1 MDSNRP
7 EQGMTRWLFARTL
20 LRGGTRTLLTL
31 ALTLVG
37 LLLATFLIQ
46 RASPIDPVLR
56 VVGDHASPEAYRAAY
71 LDMGMG
77 RPLPVQFA
85 RYLGQV
91 AHGNLG
97 RSTSTGRPVVDDL
110 RQYFPATLE
119 LATVAVMLGGLF
131 GVPLGMW
138 AAHRHNGKV
147 DQCVRVLS
155 LLGYSVP
162 IFWMGLM
169 GLLLFYAKLKWV
181 AGPGRIDDVWK
192 YALRSSSNLLLL
204 DTIVDRNWEALRN
217 VIAHLLLPALL
228 LAYFS
233 MAYIARMTRAF
244 TLEELGKEYVLF
256 ARVKGA
262 SEFRV
267 LWLHV
272 LPNIAAPLVTVI
284 SLSYATLL
292 EGAVLTESVFSWPG
306 IGLYV
311 TNALFSADLSAV
323 MGGTLLIGFC
333 FVGLNVV
340 SDQFGYWL
348 DPRVR

>member
-1 MDSNRP
+1 MKP
-7 EQGMTRWLFARTL
+7 WKALQVL
-20 LRGGTRTLLTL
+20 LHAGGRAFLTL

-56 VVGDHASPEAYRAAY
+56 VVGDHASPEAYQAAY
-71 LDMGMG
+71 VELGMDK
-77 RPLPVQFA
+77 PMYVQFG
-85 RYLGQV
+85 RYLGRV
-91 AHGNLG
+91 TTGNLG
-97 RSTSTGRPVVDDL
+97 NSTSTGRPVVEDL
-110 RQYFPATLE
+110 HQYFPATLE
-119 LATVAVMLGGLF
+119 LATVAILLGVLF

-138 AAHRHNGKV
+138 AGHNHNGRT
-147 DQCVRVLS
+147 DQCVRVMS
-155 LLGYSVP
+155 LVGYSVP

-181 AGPGRIDDVWK
+181 AGPGRIDDVFK
-192 YALRSSSNLLLL
+192 YSLTSNTNLLLL
-204 DTIVDRNWEALRN
+204 DTLRDRNWEAFRN
-217 VIAHLLLPALL
+217 VLSHLILPALL

-262 SEFRV
+262 TETRI
-267 LWLHV
+267 LWRHV

-284 SLSYATLL
+284 ALSYATLL

-311 TNALFSADLSAV
+311 TNALFTADLAAV
-323 MGGTLLIGFC
+323 LGGTLLIGVC
-333 FVGLNVV
+333 FVGLNAF
-340 SDQFGYWL
+340 SDQLGYWL

>member
-1 MDSNRP
+1 
-7 EQGMTRWLFARTL
+7 MTRWAWTRFIM
-20 LRGGTRTLLTL
+20 RGVTRTLLTL
-31 ALTLVG
+31 ALTLLG
-37 LLLATFLIQ
+37 LLLAAFLIQ

-56 VVGDHASPEAYRAAY
+56 VVGDHASPETYRAAY
-71 LDMGMG
+71 VQMGMD
-77 RPLPVQFA
+77 RPVVVQFG
-85 RYLGQV
+85 RYLGRM
-91 AHGNLG
+91 AHGDLG
-97 RSTSTGRPVVDDL
+97 LSTSTGRPVLEDL
-110 RQYFPATLE
+110 HQYFPATVE
-119 LATVAVMLGGLF
+119 LATVAILLGVLF

-138 AAHRHNGKV
+138 AAHRHNGRV

-155 LLGYSVP
+155 LVGYSVP

-181 AGPGRIDDVWK
+181 GGPGRIDDVWK
-192 YALRSSSNLLLL
+192 YSLQANTNLLLL
-204 DTIVDRNWEALRN
+204 DTILDRNWEAMRN
-217 VIAHLLLPALL
+217 VLGHLVLPALL

-233 MAYIARMTRAF
+233 LAYIARMTRAF
-244 TLEELGKEYVLF
+244 MLEELGKEYVLF

-262 SEFRV
+262 TETRV

-311 TNALFSADLSAV
+311 TNALFTADLAAV
-323 MGGTLLIGFC
+323 MGGTLLIGLC
-333 FVGLNVV
+333 FVCLNVV

>member
-1 MDSNRP
+1 MNRW
-7 EQGMTRWLFARTL
+7 TFARSL
-20 LRGGTRTLLTL
+20 MRGGVRTILTL
-31 ALTLVG
+31 ALTVTG
-37 LLLATFLIQ
+37 LLLATFVIQ

-56 VVGDHASPEAYRAAY
+56 VVGDHASPETYRAAY
-71 LDMGMG
+71 VELGMD
-77 RPLPVQFA
+77 RPLYVQFG
-85 RYLGQV
+85 RYLGKV
-91 AHGNLG
+91 AQGNLG
-97 RSTSTGRPVVDDL
+97 VSTSTGRPVIEDL
-110 RQYFPATLE
+110 HQYFPATVE
-119 LATVAVMLGGLF
+119 LATVAILLGVLF

-138 AAHRHNGKV
+138 AAHRHNGRV
-147 DQCVRVLS
+147 DQAVRVMS
-155 LLGYSVP
+155 LIGYSVP

-192 YALRSSSNLLLL
+192 YTLQSNTNLLLV
-204 DTIVDRNWEALRN
+204 DTLLDRNWEAMRN
-217 VIAHLLLPALL
+217 VAAHLVLPALL

-244 TLEELGKEYVLF
+244 VLEELGKEYVLF

-262 SEFRV
+262 TETRV
-267 LWLHV
+267 LWGHV
-272 LPNIAAPLVTVI
+272 LPNIAAPLVTVV

-311 TNALFSADLSAV
+311 TNALFTADLAAV
-323 MGGTLLIGFC
+323 LGGTLLIGFC
-333 FVGLNVV
+333 FVGLNAV

>member
-1 MDSNRP
+1 MK
-7 EQGMTRWLFARTL
+7 RWLFARLL
-20 LRGGTRTLLTL
+20 LRGGTRALLTL
-31 ALTLVG
+31 ALTVIG
-37 LLLATFLIQ
+37 LLLATFVIQ

-56 VVGDHASPEAYRAAY
+56 VVGDHASPETYQAAFVE
-71 LDMGMG
+71 MGMD
-77 RPLPVQFA
+77 RPLYVQFG
-85 RYLGQV
+85 RYLGNV
-91 AHGNLG
+91 VHGNLG
-97 RSTSTGRPVVDDL
+97 VSTSTGRPVIEDL
-110 RQYFPATLE
+110 HQYFPATIE
-119 LATVAVMLGGLF
+119 LATVAILLGVFF

-138 AAHRHNGKV
+138 AAHKHNGRV

-155 LLGYSVP
+155 LIGYSVP

-169 GLLLFYAKLKWV
+169 GLLLFYAQLKWV

-192 YALRSSSNLLLL
+192 YALQSNTNLLLL
-204 DTIVDRNWEALRN
+204 DTVLDRNWEALRN
-217 VIAHLLLPALL
+217 VIAHLVLPALL

-244 TLEELGKEYVLF
+244 VLEELNKEYVLF

-262 SEFRV
+262 TEVRI
-267 LWLHV
+267 LWRHV
-272 LPNIAAPLVTVI
+272 LPNIAAPLVTVVA
-284 SLSYATLL
+284 LSYATLL

-311 TNALFSADLSAV
+311 TNALFTADLAAV
-323 MGGTLLIGFC
+323 LGGTLLIGFC
-333 FVGLNVV
+333 FVGLNAV

>member
-1 MDSNRP
+1 M
-7 EQGMTRWLFARTL
+7 
-20 LRGGTRTLLTL
+20 
-31 ALTLVG
+31 ALTVVG

-56 VVGDHASPEAYRAAY
+56 VVGDHASPETYHAAY
-71 LDMGMG
+71 VELGMDK
-77 RPLPVQFA
+77 PLHVQFG
-85 RYLGQV
+85 RYLGKV
-91 AHGNLG
+91 AQGDLG
-97 RSTSTGRPVVDDL
+97 VSTSTGRPVIEDL
-110 RQYFPATLE
+110 RQYFPATVE
-119 LATVAVMLGGLF
+119 LATVAILLGVLF

-138 AAHRHNGKV
+138 AGHKHNGKV
-147 DQCVRVLS
+147 DQCVRVMS
-155 LLGYSVP
+155 LIGYSVP

-181 AGPGRIDDVWK
+181 AGPGRIDDIWK
-192 YALRSSSNLLLL
+192 YSLLSNTNFLLV
-204 DTIVDRNWEALRN
+204 DTVLDRNWEALRN
-217 VIAHLLLPALL
+217 ALAHLVLPAML

-244 TLEELGKEYVLF
+244 VLEELGKEYVLF

-262 SEFRV
+262 GEGRI
-267 LWLHV
+267 LWYHV

-311 TNALFSADLSAV
+311 TNALFTADLTAV
-323 MGGTLLIGFC
+323 LGGTLLIGFC
-333 FVGLNVV
+333 FVGLNAV

>member
-1 MDSNRP
+1 MKGWKAL
-7 EQGMTRWLFARTL
+7 QVL
-20 LRGGTRTLLTL
+20 LHAGGRALLTL

-56 VVGDHASPEAYRAAY
+56 VVGDHASPEAYQAAY
-71 LDMGMG
+71 VELGMDK
-77 RPLPVQFA
+77 PMSVQFG
-85 RYLGQV
+85 RYLGRV
-91 AHGNLG
+91 ATGNLG
-97 RSTSTGRPVVDDL
+97 NSTSTGRPVMEDL
-110 RQYFPATLE
+110 HHYFPATLE
-119 LATVAVMLGGLF
+119 LATVAILLGVLF

-138 AAHRHNGKV
+138 AGHNHNGKV
-147 DQCVRVLS
+147 DQFVRVMS
-155 LLGYSVP
+155 LIGYSVP

-181 AGPGRIDDVWK
+181 AGPGRIDDVFK
-192 YALRSSSNLLLL
+192 YALESSTNLLIL
-204 DTIVDRNWEALRN
+204 DTIRDRNWEALRN
-217 VIAHLLLPALL
+217 VLSHLILPALL

-244 TLEELGKEYVLF
+244 VLEELGKEYVLF

-262 SEFRV
+262 TETRI
-267 LWLHV
+267 LWRHV
-272 LPNIAAPLVTVI
+272 LPNIAAPLVTVV

-311 TNALFSADLSAV
+311 TNALFTADLSAV
-323 MGGTLLIGFC
+323 LGGTLLIGFC
-333 FVGLNVV
+333 FVGLNAF
-340 SDQFGYWL
+340 SDQLGYWL

>member
-1 MDSNRP
+1 MNR
-7 EQGMTRWLFARTL
+7 WKFARSL
-20 LRGGTRTLLTL
+20 LRGVFRTVLTL
-31 ALTLVG
+31 ALTIVG
-37 LLLATFLIQ
+37 LLLATFVIQ

-56 VVGDHASPEAYRAAY
+56 VVGDHASPEAYQAAY
-71 LDMGMG
+71 VELGMD
-77 RPLPVQFA
+77 RPQYVQFG
-85 RYLGQV
+85 RYLGRV
-91 AHGNLG
+91 AQGNLG
-97 RSTSTGRPVVDDL
+97 VSTSTGRPVIEDL
-110 RQYFPATLE
+110 HQYFPATVE
-119 LATVAVMLGGLF
+119 LATVAILLGVMF

-138 AAHRHNGKV
+138 AAHRHNERV
-147 DQCVRVLS
+147 DQMVRVLS
-155 LLGYSVP
+155 LVGYSVP

-181 AGPGRIDDVWK
+181 GGPGRIDDVWK
-192 YALRSSSNLLLL
+192 YSLQSNTNLLLL
-204 DTIVDRNWEALRN
+204 DTLLDRNWEAMRN
-217 VIAHLLLPALL
+217 VVSHLVLPAFL

-244 TLEELGKEYVLF
+244 ALEELGKEYVLF

-262 SEFRV
+262 NEVRV
-267 LWLHV
+267 LWRHV

-311 TNALFSADLSAV
+311 TNALFTADLAAV
-323 MGGTLLIGFC
+323 LGGTLLIGFC
-333 FVGLNVV
+333 FVGLNVL

>member
-1 MDSNRP
+1 MNR
-7 EQGMTRWLFARTL
+7 WKFARSL
-20 LRGGTRTLLTL
+20 LRGGARAFLTL
-31 ALTLVG
+31 ALTIVG
-37 LLLATFLIQ
+37 LLLATFVIQ

-71 LDMGMG
+71 VELGMD
-77 RPLPVQFA
+77 RPMPVQFG
-85 RYLGQV
+85 RYLGRI
-91 AHGNLG
+91 AKGDLG
-97 RSTSTGRPVVDDL
+97 VSTSTGRPVIEDL
-110 RQYFPATLE
+110 HQYFPATVE
-119 LATVAVMLGGLF
+119 LATVAILLGVVF

-138 AAHRHNGKV
+138 AAHRHNGRV
-147 DQCVRVLS
+147 DQIVRVLS
-155 LLGYSVP
+155 LVGYSVP

-181 AGPGRIDDVWK
+181 GGPGRIDDVWK
-192 YALRSSSNLLLL
+192 YSLQSNTNLLLL
-204 DTIVDRNWEALRN
+204 DTLLDRNWEAMRN
-217 VIAHLLLPALL
+217 VVSHLVLPALL

-244 TLEELGKEYVLF
+244 VLEELGKEYVLF
-256 ARVKGA
+256 ARVKGSTEA
-262 SEFRV
+262 RV
-267 LWLHV
+267 LWRHV

-311 TNALFSADLSAV
+311 TNALFTADLAAV
-323 MGGTLLIGFC
+323 LGGTLLIGFC
-333 FVGLNVV
+333 FVGLNAV

>member
-1 MDSNRP
+1 MK
-7 EQGMTRWLFARTL
+7 RWMFARLL
-20 LRGGTRTLLTL
+20 LRGGLRALLTL
-31 ALTLVG
+31 TLTVIG
-37 LLLATFLIQ
+37 LLLATFVIQ
-46 RASPIDPVLR
+46 RASPIDPVIR
-56 VVGDHASPEAYRAAY
+56 VVGDHASPETYQAAY
-71 LDMGMG
+71 VEMGMD
-77 RPLPVQFA
+77 RPLYMQFG
-85 RYLGQV
+85 RYLGKV
-91 AHGNLG
+91 AHGDLG
-97 RSTSTGRPVVDDL
+97 VSTSTGRPVIEDL
-110 RQYFPATLE
+110 HQYFPATVE
-119 LATVAVMLGGLF
+119 LATVAILLGVLF

-138 AAHRHNGKV
+138 AAHKHNGRV

-155 LLGYSVP
+155 LIGYSVP

-192 YALRSSSNLLLL
+192 YTLLSNTNLLLV
-204 DTIVDRNWEALRN
+204 DTVLDRNWEALRN
-217 VIAHLLLPALL
+217 VVAHLLLPALL

-244 TLEELGKEYVLF
+244 VLEELGKEYVLF

-262 SEFRV
+262 TEARV
-267 LWLHV
+267 LWRHV

-311 TNALFSADLSAV
+311 TNALFTADLAAV
-323 MGGTLLIGFC
+323 LGGTLLIGFC
-333 FVGLNVV
+333 FVGLNAV